1 MGVLVNFCAG
11 INLEVMPGK
20 GVQAILVNA
29 AQGGPRQVLPGTI
42 ELLTASGATYRGCD
56 SGGYQLLEAE
66 LGGKEI
72 SFDRARPLEC
82 SKTSINITPWHVV
95 KVFQTIS
102 QRVGL
107 EMAVALDF
115 PIKTLK
121 KESGPE
127 AREKEFLQKLGHNV
141 AWAHQTAE
149 LRKKLCPEVPLL
161 IPVQCFDLNQFN
173 IFSNCISGLEF
184 DGFSMPLRN
193 LGVKEVASFLARFHQ
208 MGIRRVHLL
217 GAASFRVISLSAYMA
232 RHHFDT
238 LSIDA
243 TTWRKSSEYSIYLNP
258 HDLSP
263 ESLSHDAVI
272 DDRVENDCRCPFC
285 HTRSYSYIK
294 NLPFTERTHFL
305 RCHNFWVTDNLC
317 KEAYRNSGNILAFE
331 KFLRAKSSKAYVVD
345 EILEAISWFHL
356 LVDSDPVLLKSGYTG
371 RN

>member
-1 MGVLVNFCAG
+1 MGILVNFCAG

-20 GVQAILVNA
+20 GVESILVNA

-42 ELLTASGATYRGCD
+42 DLLAASGATHKGCD
-56 SGGYQLLEAE
+56 SGGFQLLEAE

-95 KVFQTIS
+95 KVFQSIIRT
-102 QRVGL
+102 VGL

-115 PIKTLK
+115 PIKK
-121 KESGPE
+121 ISGPE
-127 AREKEFLQKLGHNV
+127 EREKEFLGKLGYNV
-141 AWAHQTAE
+141 AWARETAE
-149 LRKKLCPEVPLL
+149 LRKTLCPEASLF
-161 IPVQCFDLNQFN
+161 IAVQCFDLQQFEL
-173 IFSNCISGLEF
+173 FCDCISGIEF

-193 LGVKEVASFLARFHQ
+193 LGAKEVALFLARFHQ
-208 MGIRRVHLL
+208 LGIRRVHLL
-217 GAASFRVISLSAYMA
+217 GAASFRVIALSAYMA
-232 RHHFDT
+232 RHFFDWV
-238 LSIDA
+238 SVDA
-243 TTWRKSSEYSIYLNP
+243 TTWRVSSEYSLYLNP

-272 DDRVENDCRCPFC
+272 DDRLQNDCPCPFC
-285 HTRSYSYIK
+285 RGKSFSHIK
-294 NLPFTERTHFL
+294 NMPFTERTHFL
-305 RCHNFWVTDNLC
+305 RCHNFFVTDNLC

-331 KFLRAKSSKAYVVD
+331 KFLRANSSKPHMVD